1 MGGNGLCWRR
11 KGEKE
16 APSSMKLFIRIS
28 NPYIR
33 RRRRTILQY
42 ISSSLHVAL
51 LTIPTTGH
59 YSSSSSSAYQ
69 SNRQCKSCL
78 STPLFHSS
86 FSMCRPYRS
95 VFVAEKSIHRD
106 HTWHMSYVLHVFC
119 YSVSLPFPSSSVL
132 ELNLRKCKCITICC
146 LSLCLVSPKIPS
158 GLHPPTHCTGHY
170 HDRGRE
176 LFHAHRTCSNIYLAV
191 HVFCIAMWYR
201 INENNQPEKCNQ
213 QSGPREGCTH
223 LILPLNPHKSPIA
236 LLIAGWGALIDCR
249 NAFESRKKKPNHC
262 YK

>member
-28 NPYIR
+28 NSYIR

-42 ISSSLHVAL
+42 ISSSLHVAV

-59 YSSSSSSAYQ
+59 YSSSSYSFSSSAYQ

-158 GLHPPTHCTGHY
+158 GLHPPTTEGGNYSMHIEHGQTFIWLCMYFALQCDT
-170 HDRGRE
+170 E
-176 LFHAHRTCSNIYLAV
+176 LTKT
-191 HVFCIAMWYR
+191 
-201 INENNQPEKCNQ
+201 INRRNATNNQD
-213 QSGPREGCTH
+213 RERDA
-223 LILPLNPHKSPIA
+223 PISS
-236 LLIAGWGALIDCR
+236 
-249 NAFESRKKKPNHC
+249 SRWIHTNRPSHC
-262 YK
+262 